1 MKKKFTINESENV
14 MTENTAAEAMEQ
26 NLKDAGCDVKTRQK
40 FFALADE
47 GKTAEQL
54 LLLSEQRERL
64 LNRVHKD
71 ERRITC
77 LDYLVYQMRKQNG
90 MK

>member
-40 FFALADE
+40 F
-47 GKTAEQL
+47 L
-54 LLLSEQRERL
+54 LW
-64 LNRVHKD
+64 
-71 ERRITC
+71 
-77 LDYLVYQMRKQNG
+77 QMKEKQQNSFCCSQSSG
-90 MK
+90 SGC